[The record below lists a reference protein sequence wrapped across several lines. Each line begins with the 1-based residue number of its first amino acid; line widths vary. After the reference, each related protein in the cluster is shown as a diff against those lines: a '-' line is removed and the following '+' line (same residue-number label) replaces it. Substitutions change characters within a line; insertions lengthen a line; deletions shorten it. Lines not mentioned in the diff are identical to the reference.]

1 MTECS
6 PVKDANGC
14 EMRPGDF
21 VRYIGQGARYER
33 FGWIVGVGEKWN
45 RRWGADMWPSVDVF
59 WTSPDGTPGRYPKRT
74 RVSAVNCFRIDPP
87 CPLPFDLGGELHKR
101 LCSRATYTRLDT
113 GDFPGLC
120 QEDIDI
126 PVRVRRSA
134 MLERAEGKIRQ
145 AAETIQVAAL
155 EPYEIDVA
163 EVGDIVLIEGETRRH
178 RLVVVSQEWAGEAL
192 KAEDV

>member
-1 MTECS
+1 MAF
-6 PVKDANGC
+6 DANGC
-14 EMRPGDF
+14 EIRVGDF
-21 VRYIGQGARYER
+21 VRYVGQGPR
-33 FGWIVGVGEKWN
+33 WD
-45 RRWGADMWPSVDVF
+45 RWGWVLDITEIGSVRWGQDMRAAIDVL
-59 WTSPDGTPGRYPKRT
+59 WTDEDGIRRSRNPKRT
-74 RVSAVNCFRIDPP
+74 RVSARNCLTAPRP
-87 CPLPFDLGGELHKR
+87 CPPPRCVIEDMER
-101 LCSRATYTRLDT
+101 LALLNRGMWSEQ
-113 GDFPGLC
+113 PV
-120 QEDIDI
+120 EDIDI